1 MEHHEHTTAIGTLS
15 GTLLTVIATIDT
27 EDVLKTIFLAGIGA
41 IVSFT
46 MSKFLTWI
54 WQFFRKKDR

>member
-46 MSKFLTWI
+46 MSKFLSWI
-54 WQFFRKKDR
+54 WQFLQRKK

>member
-1 MEHHEHTTAIGTLS
+1 MEHQEHTAAIGTLT
-15 GTLLTVIATIDT
+15 GTLFTVLATIDT
-27 EDVLKTIFLAGIGA
+27 EDVLKTVVLAGIGA

-54 WQFFRKKDR
+54 WQLFRKKQH

>member
-15 GTLLTVIATIDT
+15 GTVLTVIATIDT
-27 EDVLKTIFLAGIGA
+27 EDVLKTVFLAGIGA

-46 MSKFLTWI
+46 MSKFLAWI
-54 WQFFRKKDR
+54 WHFLQKRK